1 MLPVLPS
8 GSDQIFLNQRILGEL
23 TGTRVSSFFLTFVDA
38 IYFHRPVVLC
48 KCGYLVTFYENKNP
62 VLRKLVL
69 KWYFLGFSAGFV
81 D

>member
-8 GSDQIFLNQRILGEL
+8 GSDKTFLNERILGEL

-48 KCGYLVTFYENKNP
+48 KCGYLVTF
-62 VLRKLVL
+62 
-69 KWYFLGFSAGFV
+69 
-81 D
+81 